1 MLSPFVTVA
10 PMKRRKMTLADIVIF
25 TGIAV
30 NVIVIA
36 LIVYY
41 FVL

>member
-1 MLSPFVTVA
+1 MPNAFATVVH
-10 PMKRRKMTLADIVIF
+10 MKRRKMTPADIVIF

-30 NVIVIA
+30 NVIVIG

>member
-1 MLSPFVTVA
+1 MPGMFATVA
-10 PMKRRKMTLADIVIF
+10 PMKRRKMTPADIVIF

>member
-1 MLSPFVTVA
+1 
-10 PMKRRKMTLADIVIF
+10 MKRRKKTPADIVIF

-30 NVIVIA
+30 NAIVIA

-41 FVL
+41 YVL